1 MTVHMRV
8 LRIIASSLALAGC
21 ADGPCTPDLAA
32 WDCGDACGPP
42 GTLQWQRT
50 LHNGRSLSASVAV
63 DACDGVVVA
72 GSVSPDSA
80 ERADMFVARHDPDG
94 ALAWQRV
101 LELPEGE
108 DRIAATVPAPG
119 GGVYVAGMTT
129 RDFINYVEIDTDT
142 WVARLDR
149 DGEPIWTRSFDDGD
163 EARAHDLALTPDG
176 VVVADVS
183 GLRWLSADGD
193 LVRQFPPDPDSHS
206 DPQALSGAWNVAS
219 AADGR
224 VAANSGDALVLL
236 DADGREQWRSEDV
249 KALRDLTFT
258 PDGTLLALYGA
269 VDGEIHAH
277 DSMGELLWVF
287 PLTKWPDILLVDARG
302 VVLGGS
308 DSYHNQS
315 RAWITALDP
324 DGRERWLWAIDHP
337 AQTWTSSLALAPD
350 GSVLATVG
358 LSNGQLAG
366 FNDHDLWIGRFTR

>member
-1 MTVHMRV
+1 MTVRMRV
-8 LRIIASSLALAGC
+8 FWLIASSLALVSC
-21 ADGPCTPDLAA
+21 ADEPCTPDAAA

-50 LHNGRSLSASVAV
+50 LHNGRSLSASVTV

-80 ERADMFVARHDPDG
+80 EQADMFVARHDPDG
-94 ALAWQRV
+94 VLVWQSV
-101 LELPEGE
+101 LEDPEGE
-108 DRIAATVPAPG
+108 DGIAATVPAPD
-119 GGVYVAGMTT
+119 GGVYVAGMITH
-129 RDFINYVEIDTDT
+129 DFINYVEIDTDT

-163 EARAHDLALTPDG
+163 EARARDLALTPDG

-193 LVRQFPPDPDSHS
+193 LVRELPADPDALSE
-206 DPQALSGAWNVAS
+206 PRALSGAWHVAS

-224 VAANSGDALVLL
+224 IAAQFGDALVLV
-236 DADGREQWRSEDV
+236 DADGREQWRHEDA
-249 KALRDLTFT
+249 KKLRDLTFT
-258 PDGTLLALYGA
+258 PDGTLLALYGG
-269 VDGEIHAH
+269 VGGELHAH
-277 DSMGELLWVF
+277 DPTGELLWVF
-287 PLTKWPDILLVDARG
+287 PLTKGPDILLADARG

-308 DSYHNQS
+308 DSHHNQA
-315 RAWITALDP
+315 RAWIAALDP
-324 DGRERWLWAIDHP
+324 DGRERWLWAIDDP
-337 AQTWTSSLALAPD
+337 VQTWTSSLAIAPD

-366 FNDHDLWIGRFTR
+366 FSDHDLWIGRFTR